1 MSIGFGIFLGL
12 FFCGLIYLYTQTKD
26 RWNWAKG
33 CKSVF
38 VVMGVLISLGLI
50 FIGGI
55 YLYGYYQEIPKV
67 ITEFKGVKL
76 GESLSDVT
84 FKLGNP
90 EKVKNEWY
98 KYSSPDRGVEIQDG
112 KVSFITY
119 FWEIRKSDYTKLN
132 GIKCGSSGDEIF
144 KSFGKDVR
152 VLCDMGKEKDD
163 KLIRAYDVMK
173 YGTRYYLYTNLV
185 YRMGIT
191 SPETLKSSTG
201 TRWGHCQ

>member
-26 RWNWAKG
+26 RWNWAKR

-38 VVMGVLISLGLI
+38 VVLGVLISLGLI
-50 FIGGI
+50 SIGGI
-55 YLYGYYQEIPKV
+55 FLYDYYQGIPKV

-98 KYSSPDRGVEIQDG
+98 GYSSPDRGVKIQDG

-119 FWEIRKSDYTKLN
+119 FCKNSDYTKLN
-132 GIKCGSSGDEIF
+132 GIKCNSSGDTIF
-144 KSFGKDVR
+144 KRFGKDVR
-152 VLCDMGKEKDD
+152 VLCDMGKERDD

-191 SPETLKSSTG
+191 SPETLKSSIG
-201 TRWGHCQ
+201 TRWDHCQ